1 MSKSK
6 KNARRRAKKKAK
18 AAAKAAYDAEQ
29 LKRFPQLAD
38 EPEKAAKLNGF
49 RQGKVPPEMLERLAE
64 KNATDEDDDEFDDVP
79 TSFMTGGSQ

>member
-18 AAAKAAYDAEQ
+18 AIAKQQYDAEQ

-38 EPEKAAKLNGF
+38 EPTRQAKLNGF
-49 RQGKVPPEMLERLAE
+49 RQGKVPEEMLERMAE
-64 KNATDEDDDEFDDVP
+64 KQSDDDDDELDDVP